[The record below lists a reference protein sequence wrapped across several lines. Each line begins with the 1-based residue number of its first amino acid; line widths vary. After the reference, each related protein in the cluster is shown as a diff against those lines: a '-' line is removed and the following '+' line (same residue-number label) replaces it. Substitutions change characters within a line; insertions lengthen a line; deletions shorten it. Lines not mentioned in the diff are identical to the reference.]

1 MEIPPLAI
9 DHPVHVLPRMRGA
22 SSVPRAA
29 TVPAVHGPQ
38 GAGTIA
44 LPSLDGPC
52 NDGTALQLLLQGL
65 RLQHKTAPKHTH
77 LGPGVCLAG
86 ACGFPDLTLAD
97 VGRAKW
103 WSYDGADFD

>member
-1 MEIPPLAI
+1 MEIPIGNRSPSACLAH
-9 DHPVHVLPRMRGA
+9 DGGA

-52 NDGTALQLLLQGL
+52 KDGTALQLLLQGL
-65 RLQHKTAPKHTH
+65 RPQHKTAPKHTH

-86 ACGFPDLTLAD
+86 ACGFRDLTLAD
-97 VGRAKW
+97 VGWAKW
-103 WSYDGADFD
+103 WSYDGADLI